1 MLKTVYETAE
11 EIPEGY
17 AELYSERNGKWELT
31 GVTGIKTQADIERV
45 SSALVKERKD
55 HKDTREKL
63 SSFGDLDPAAA
74 HEKLD
79 GYDSLVEQVEALRAA
94 GGTFDE
100 TKMEPIIQARVK
112 QAVGP
117 LDRQLQQAQ
126 RKLEDTQK
134 LVATKDLEVG
144 ELKTTM
150 TMTNI
155 ERQIRDA
162 AIDAK
167 VLTPAIN
174 DAILNARGI
183 FEITEDGKTLTK
195 DVNGVVPGLT
205 PKEWLNDQKDKAPHW
220 FATSVGGGSRG
231 AGGPGAGGRANNPW
245 TKENWNLTK
254 QGAVVRELGE
264 AKAAEMAASVGSKI
278 GATSASSGS

>member
-1 MLKTVYETAE
+1 MLKTVYDTEE

-17 AELYSERNGKWELT
+17 AQLYSERNGKWELT

-55 HKDTREKL
+55 HKETREKL
-63 SSFGDLDPAAA
+63 ASFGDLDPAAA
-74 HEKLD
+74 HEKID

-117 LDRQLQQAQ
+117 IDRQLQQSQ
-126 RKLEDTQK
+126 RKLEETQK
-134 LVATKDLEVG
+134 LIAAKDGEVN
-144 ELKTTM
+144 ELKSTM

-162 AIDAK
+162 AVEAK
-167 VLTPAIN
+167 VIAPAIN
-174 DAILNARGI
+174 DAILNARGV
-183 FEITEDGKTLTK
+183 FEITEDGKTLTR

-205 PKEWLNDQKDKAPHW
+205 PKEWFNDQKDKSPHW
-220 FATSVGGGSRG
+220 WPVSAGGGSRG
-231 AGGPGAGGRANNPW
+231 GAGPGSGGRANNPW

-254 QGAVVRELGE
+254 QGAVVREIGE
-264 AKAAEMAASVGSKI
+264 AKAGEMAASVGSKI
-278 GATSASSGS
+278 GATSPPSAS